1 MLFGLI
7 FKTCVVLYENG
18 DEVISMI
25 FNASGT
31 NNVNWFSQARLIS
44 SPWNDL
50 KTSNGLQH
58 FDIVGWYSRFF
69 EVSGPYI
76 TCQNDSGWMIIT
88 GGSCEWETRVDVPG
102 IQYSKLANNV
112 SWNDYGKNHWERQL
126 LNFPS
131 THFQNYLSETI
142 VLQKPKQ
149 PVLPKTRVSSPQ
161 GQKPHF
167 RNHRSYCGGLFVI
180 RKQRK

>member
-1 MLFGLI
+1 MREGRKDKKKEKERKKERKKTIFKIYFYIGGLEKVRGKLIATYKFLYMLFGLI
-7 FKTCVVLYENG
+7 FKTRVVLYENG
-18 DEVISMI
+18 DEVVSMN

-44 SPWNDL
+44 SLWNDL

-58 FDIVGWYSRFF
+58 FDIVGSWSRFF
-69 EVSGPYI
+69 EVSGPYT

-112 SWNDYGKNHWERQL
+112 SWNDCGKNH
-126 LNFPS
+126 
-131 THFQNYLSETI
+131 
-142 VLQKPKQ
+142 
-149 PVLPKTRVSSPQ
+149 
-161 GQKPHF
+161 
-167 RNHRSYCGGLFVI
+167 
-180 RKQRK
+180 